1 MGTFQPWGLAFK
13 PGFLAFLRSPLGFLP
28 IDDLELVQNTLPW
41 EISGF
46 PGMLIFSR
54 GHQHFTNVFFR
65 KT

>member
-46 PGMLIFSR
+46 PRDVNFL
-54 GHQHFTNVFFR
+54 
-65 KT
+65 